1 MPKLVEINRYPVK
14 SLPADSVD
22 HADIVAGQGMPGDRL
37 LAITTG
43 AKPFDPA
50 PARFWPKTDFLTV
63 MGYPAMAALG
73 ARYDMPAGRVQLA
86 VPGEAGQALALRD
99 PGLADAMKTYLQLP
113 ADWQPRLV
121 VAGARRFADAGVES
135 PRLGESLSLINL
147 ATLRDIESRIGIALD
162 PRRFRANF
170 YIDDAAPWVEF
181 DWLDQQFRIGGT
193 DFTGLVKT
201 PRCLAIDANPATGLR
216 ERPLLK
222 EFRAAYGH
230 GYCGIQIEANNSGP
244 VRLGDT
250 LVA

>member
-14 SLPADSVD
+14 SLPADGLD
-22 HADIVAGQGMPGDRL
+22 QAHIVAGQGMPGDRL

-43 AKPFDPA
+43 AKSFDPV

-63 MGYPAMAALG
+63 MGYPAMAALR
-73 ARYDMPAGRVQLA
+73 ARYDMPAGQVQLA
-86 VPGEAGQALALRD
+86 VPGQAGPTLALRG

-113 ADWQPRLV
+113 ADWQPRV
-121 VAGARRFADAGVES
+121 VEAGARRFADAGVES

-162 PRRFRANF
+162 RRRFRANF
-170 YIDDAAPWVEF
+170 YIDDAAPWAEF
-181 DWLDQQFRIGGT
+181 DWLDQPFRIGGAG
-193 DFTGLVKT
+193 FIGLVKT

-216 ERPLLK
+216 EKPLLK

-230 GYCGIQIEANNSGP
+230 GYCGIQIEANNSGL